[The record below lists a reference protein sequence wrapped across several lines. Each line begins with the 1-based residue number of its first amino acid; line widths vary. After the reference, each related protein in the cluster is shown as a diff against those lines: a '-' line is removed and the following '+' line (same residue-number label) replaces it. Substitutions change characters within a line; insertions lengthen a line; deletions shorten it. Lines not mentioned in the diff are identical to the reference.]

1 MEKRRELEK
10 KIEVYKKNSKA
21 LCDMLALYSYF
32 IVEDKDLD
40 LAGYIALEAVLKDFE
55 DKDVDVPFKAKS
67 IEDLIAEDT
76 NNRYKVLREL
86 KETEYYDELEDNL
99 HEDYRIIPTRQYYR
113 NHYIKYNNE
122 ELFKQPFDFWI
133 RMCQYYYGGPSLV
146 SEFLCSD
153 MEMSKKVNILYEII
167 KYYIRTCSYINSFEY
182 ILDSKGA
189 GYELSRTRYDVKE
202 QKINE
207 LIIAFKEEIDTNE
220 DKMRELF
227 DIIYKIVID
236 NIEKN
241 TTYIASAVKWICY
254 LQEKKLIDFMS
265 IRKKHYLGDELE
277 DISLCPF
284 LGVQYLDNFKKFYQL
299 KDYNN
304 VPENIRANDDSLILD
319 WLAIEEIPSFIAL
332 TNYKTSIADIECI
345 GKRVLREQRRH
356 GEINKELVEQ
366 IKSAIIH
373 KAKDKKEYKTYCE
386 LAEMFENIAD
396 YEAYMRQREKERE

>member
-1 MEKRRELEK
+1 
-10 KIEVYKKNSKA
+10 
-21 LCDMLALYSYF
+21 
-32 IVEDKDLD
+32 
-40 LAGYIALEAVLKDFE
+40 
-55 DKDVDVPFKAKS
+55 
-67 IEDLIAEDT
+67 
-76 NNRYKVLREL
+76 
-86 KETEYYDELEDNL
+86 
-99 HEDYRIIPTRQYYR
+99 
-113 NHYIKYNNE
+113 
-122 ELFKQPFDFWI
+122 
-133 RMCQYYYGGPSLV
+133 
-146 SEFLCSD
+146 
-153 MEMSKKVNILYEII
+153 
-167 KYYIRTCSYINSFEY
+167 
-182 ILDSKGA
+182 
-189 GYELSRTRYDVKE
+189 
-202 QKINE
+202 
-207 LIIAFKEEIDTNE
+207 
-220 DKMRELF
+220 
-227 DIIYKIVID
+227 
-236 NIEKN
+236 
-241 TTYIASAVKWICY
+241 
-254 LQEKKLIDFMS
+254 MS

-396 YEAYMRQREKERE
+396 YEAYMRQREKEREEKRRLKAQEERELLNARYNFILRLSNMNESLQEQVPGKKVIKELVFQKEDKDNK